1 MVWKGDYDD
10 KSLYICLAEHRVDG
24 YSTYAIKAVEL
35 SALSSS
41 SLSSG
46 CSLKLRQVAYTS
58 GEDLPDNM
66 ACGVFGSKILL
77 AGGTIGVYDP
87 IIATQEG
94 RYNPKLGGFVPC
106 PCTEIQVFDTRNQS
120 QSPTTFRTFGSFIE
134 GKANPFLLEM
144 DGKLYALASYP
155 IQSSINSGGSSYFE
169 VLDPIRGV
177 WSTLPYPPVF
187 DDYNRTYAPAG
198 PGDFFGFVAG
208 SNIFCTSAYSPSYY
222 RFDVAEPVKGWRALP
237 PSFNSGPLPENILG
251 RTFVADGGD
260 GEFILFSFSYGE
272 PCPRLCLLLSSFDS
286 YVDGVEKE
294 EEELIVFALQFE
306 FTKKKDSLDVQFLG
320 TNIFVE
326 SDTDT
331 QRPQESDI
339 YNVKMLGAILFSVQ
353 DFSEGKS
360 YIGCIGIAIHI
371 YFYIYVCMNLCSFSS
386 FLVRLYFAFAFGF
399 GFGFVLFELL
409 LKKKKK
415 KDPTPPPLR
424 FLLPHVHKPLHMGIN
439 PQNPRS
445 NVGVL
450 EGEKLIVAFQSLYIT
465 RCIDVSMATT
475 FLKTTIHF
483 TIPLLS
489 NAAAFYRHACFN
501 DRCFCNSTISLC
513 STINGA
519 RGGGF
524 CSVIERAGT
533 YHIYTEMVCYT
544 LQLSSH

>member
-10 KSLYICLAEHRVDG
+10 KSIYICLAEHRVDG

-94 RYNPKLGGFVPC
+94 RYNPELGGFVPC

-120 QSPTTFRTFGSFIE
+120 QSPTTFRTLGSFIE
-134 GKANPFLLEM
+134 GKANPFLLEV

-187 DDYNRTYAPAG
+187 NDYNRTYGHAG
-198 PGDFFGFVAG
+198 PGDFFCFVAG

-237 PSFNSGPLPENILG
+237 PCFNSGPLPENILG

-272 PCPRLCLLLSSFDS
+272 PEYPHPHIQVQLLSSDFGC
-286 YVDGVEKE
+286 VTTLNRV
-294 EEELIVFALQFE
+294 LLP
-306 FTKKKDSLDVQFLG
+306 
-320 TNIFVE
+320 
-326 SDTDT
+326 TDK
-331 QRPQESDI
+331 I
-339 YNVKMLGAILFSVQ
+339 
-353 DFSEGKS
+353 
-360 YIGCIGIAIHI
+360 
-371 YFYIYVCMNLCSFSS
+371 
-386 FLVRLYFAFAFGF
+386 
-399 GFGFVLFELL
+399 
-409 LKKKKK
+409 
-415 KDPTPPPLR
+415 PPAPLR
-424 FLLPHVHKPLHMGIN
+424 
-439 PQNPRS
+439 
-445 NVGVL
+445 
-450 EGEKLIVAFQSLYIT
+450 
-465 RCIDVSMATT
+465 
-475 FLKTTIHF
+475 
-483 TIPLLS
+483 
-489 NAAAFYRHACFN
+489 
-501 DRCFCNSTISLC
+501 
-513 STINGA
+513 
-519 RGGGF
+519 
-524 CSVIERAGT
+524 
-533 YHIYTEMVCYT
+533 
-544 LQLSSH
+544 

>member
-10 KSLYICLAEHRVDG
+10 KNLYICLAEHRVDG

-35 SALSSS
+35 SALFSSS

-87 IIATQEG
+87 IVATQEG

-120 QSPTTFRTFGSFIE
+120 QSHTTFRTFGSFNE
-134 GKANPFLLEM
+134 GKANPFLLEV

-155 IQSSINSGGSSYFE
+155 IQSSINSRGSSYFE

-187 DDYNRTYAPAG
+187 DDYNRTCDPAG
-198 PGDFFGFVAG
+198 PGDFFCFVAG

-237 PSFNSGPLPENILG
+237 SSFNSDPLPENTLG

-272 PCPRLCLLLSSFDS
+272 PEYPHPHMLVQLLSSDFGCVTTLSRVQLPTDKIPPVFLPPTSYRFVNLGGPRLCLLLSSFDS

-326 SDTDT
+326 SETDT

-339 YNVKMLGAILFSVQ
+339 YNVEILGAIL
-353 DFSEGKS
+353 
-360 YIGCIGIAIHI
+360 
-371 YFYIYVCMNLCSFSS
+371 L
-386 FLVRLYFAFAFGF
+386 
-399 GFGFVLFELL
+399 
-409 LKKKKK
+409 
-415 KDPTPPPLR
+415 
-424 FLLPHVHKPLHMGIN
+424 
-439 PQNPRS
+439 
-445 NVGVL
+445 
-450 EGEKLIVAFQSLYIT
+450 
-465 RCIDVSMATT
+465 
-475 FLKTTIHF
+475 
-483 TIPLLS
+483 
-489 NAAAFYRHACFN
+489 
-501 DRCFCNSTISLC
+501 
-513 STINGA
+513 
-519 RGGGF
+519 
-524 CSVIERAGT
+524 
-533 YHIYTEMVCYT
+533 
-544 LQLSSH
+544 